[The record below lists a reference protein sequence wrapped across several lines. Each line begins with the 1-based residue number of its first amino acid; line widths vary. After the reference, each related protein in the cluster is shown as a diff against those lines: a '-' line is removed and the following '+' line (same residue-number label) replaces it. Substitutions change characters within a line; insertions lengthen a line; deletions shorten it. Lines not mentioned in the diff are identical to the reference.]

1 MVIDMAKNVKP
12 TTDAK
17 SLSPLKAPWLF
28 AFRHVGDRIQKIL
41 PYFQDLGGS
50 LQKAAFK
57 ISLQSYVSMIVVISG
72 VSFVASFAV
81 TLVLAVILVTPI
93 LLALLFAV
101 GASFLVGALVFGVL
115 YALPALLASS
125 RRKKMDLELPYVAS
139 HMAILAAA
147 GVYPARIFKL
157 MVDSSTTPEVASEA
171 NEITRDVEI
180 LGNDIITA
188 VEAERDRSPSQHFA
202 EFLEGMVATI
212 RSGGN
217 LKNFLLDS
225 TRAMMDLRRIAAKQ
239 LVESL
244 AGFAEVY
251 VTLLVVFPLLMIVM
265 FSVMALIGGGLAGMS
280 VSMLMLFV
288 TYLVIPLCGVA
299 VMVMLDTLLVED

>member
-1 MVIDMAKNVKP
+1 VIDLEKNIKQ
-12 TTDAK
+12 TTPSK
-17 SLSPLKAPWLF
+17 SLSSLKAPWLF
-28 AFRHVGDRIQKIL
+28 AFRHIGSHVQKIL
-41 PYFQDLGGS
+41 PYFQDLSAS
-50 LQKAAFK
+50 LQKAALK
-57 ISLQSYVSMIVVISG
+57 ISLQSYVSMIIVISG
-72 VSFVASFAV
+72 VSFVASFAA
-81 TLVLAVILVTPI
+81 TLILAVILVTPI

-101 GASFLVGALVFGVL
+101 GTSFLVGALVFGAM

-139 HMAILAAA
+139 HMSILAAA

-157 MVDSSTTPEVASEA
+157 MLDSSTTPEVASES

-188 VEAERDRSPSQHFA
+188 IEAERKRSPSRHFA

-212 RSGGN
+212 RSGGD
-217 LKNFLLDS
+217 LKNFLLD
-225 TRAMMDLRRIAAKQ
+225 TTHAMMDLRRIAAKQ

-244 AGFAEVY
+244 ASFAEVY
-251 VTLLVVFPLLMIVM
+251 VVLLVVFPLLIIVM

-280 VSMLMLFV
+280 VSMLMMFV
-288 TYLVIPLCGVA
+288 TYLVIPLCGFA
-299 VMVMLDTLLVED
+299 VVVMLDNLLVED